1 MIKLLLKHVHVLFSS
16 FLVSVCY
23 FCCGYG
29 STDGSSFFFRAM
41 EYGDISFNLSADKQQ
56 VKRGTM
62 SLVLDELENR
72 LNGLSVRLSVR
83 LPVYLR
89 RKQ

>member
-16 FLVSVCY
+16 FSVSVT
-23 FCCGYG
+23 FAVA
-29 STDGSSFFFRAM
+29 TDLRMVVVFFRDM

-89 RKQ
+89 RK